1 MNHYVKELGLDFDDG
16 GKIARTGSVNENLLE
31 ELNTILFYKKPVPK
45 SLGFEFVKETIFP
58 IINKYNLPVEIILRT
73 VIAHIVKQISSCLDS
88 NSDSKVL
95 VTGGGAF
102 NVFLMEELQRYT
114 ANQIVIPKKEIVDFK
129 EALIFA
135 LLGVLRIENK
145 INCLSSVT
153 GARKDHSSGKIFT
166 KHS

>member
-1 MNHYVKELGLDFDDG
+1 
-16 GKIARTGSVNENLLE
+16 
-31 ELNTILFYKKPVPK
+31 
-45 SLGFEFVKETIFP
+45 
-58 IINKYNLPVEIILRT
+58 
-73 VIAHIVKQISSCLDS
+73 
-88 NSDSKVL
+88 L

-102 NVFLMEELQRYT
+102 NVFLMEELQKYT
-114 ANQIVIPKKEIVDFK
+114 ANQIVIPEKEIVDFK